1 MADFDNDGWKDMH
14 ITNGFGKNMLNNDF
28 LQFQADAN
36 IRNLST
42 QEQKDSALRKKLD
55 EYGSRQL
62 PNYFFRNN
70 GNLTFSNLSKAAGIT
85 TPTVSNGCVYADF
98 DGDGDLDL
106 MTNNINQEA
115 SVLRNDLITSKNDT
129 ANHYLKIKLEGD
141 SLNRNGFGAVI
152 KLYSGGKM
160 QMLEQAPVR
169 GYASTVDKILHFGL
183 GKATI
188 IDSLVITW
196 PNNKEQV
203 LQNLQG
209 NNLILLKQK
218 DATRERIQP
227 IQASSAV
234 FYRR

>member
-1 MADFDNDGWKDMH
+1 MPTSGH
-14 ITNGFGKNMLNNDF
+14 
-28 LQFQADAN
+28 
-36 IRNLST
+36 LST
-42 QEQKDSALRKKLD
+42 QKEKDSALRKKLD

-70 GNLTFSNLSKAAGIT
+70 GNLTFSDLSKAAGIT

-115 SVLRNDLITSKNDT
+115 SVLRNDLITSKKDT

-141 SLNRNGFGAVI
+141 SVNKNGFGAVVR
-152 KLYSGGKM
+152 LYSGGKM
-160 QMLEQAPVR
+160 QILEQAPVR

-196 PNNKEQV
+196 PNDKQQV
-203 LQNLQG
+203 LQNIQC
-209 NNLILLKQK
+209 NKLILLKQK
-218 DATRERIQP
+218 DATRDRIQP
-227 IQASSAV
+227 STS
-234 FYRR
+234 FT